1 MSITEAL
8 VKAYS
13 LLNTCDISARDA
25 GKVSQALNLLEA
37 CINALTDS
45 AATKEESK

>member
-25 GKVSQALNLLEA
+25 GKVAQALNLLEA
-37 CINALTDS
+37 CINALTAKTDN
-45 AATKEESK
+45 KEEAK